1 MNLSI
6 LFFTLIESFSLSIQA
21 SPSTGRPCTR
31 HTTRLLNLH
40 SVRFAFFATS
50 YIHPTESHKLTK
62 AEREREIDRGA
73 THLTSSLDVCVHSRQ
88 IRNVQAR
95 EARFRYRMID
105 RKIDA
110 GYSRNFRKILLV
122 FLSFFL
128 LEDYRLSLLLL
139 LLLLLVL
146 FLDVALRRLPLPR
159 RIIDSIVAVAL
170 SQRLTMLIQIVRL
183 VDIDPESMILN
194 QGNNKQNTRSL
205 CVYI

>member
-1 MNLSI
+1 
-6 LFFTLIESFSLSIQA
+6 
-21 SPSTGRPCTR
+21 
-31 HTTRLLNLH
+31 
-40 SVRFAFFATS
+40 
-50 YIHPTESHKLTK
+50 
-62 AEREREIDRGA
+62 
-73 THLTSSLDVCVHSRQ
+73 
-88 IRNVQAR
+88 
-95 EARFRYRMID
+95 MID

-128 LEDYRLSLLLL
+128 LEDYRLSLLL